1 MYYRPSKNMLK
12 RVLTAVVLVP
22 VVIALVLRAPPWLFF
37 LGLLPFALLALWEYL
52 ELAGRMGA
60 TPARF
65 PVYLAALAVWVVAA
79 RWQEHLLAA
88 LIGASLVLFLL
99 TLTRPQMTAEVFWA
113 AATGVFG
120 LFYVALPFAL
130 ALNVRALL
138 YGSWALLYLL
148 VLIWVTD
155 TAAYFGGRALG
166 RHKLAPT
173 ISPGKTME
181 GTVISLVVTAV
192 AAFFLFRLWFPDFAE
207 VHGLLLGIIVNVIAQ
222 FGDLAESALKR
233 GAGVKDS
240 SGLLPG
246 HGGVL
251 DRIDSLLFAAPALW
265 YYWWLLTR
273 SVIQP

>member
-1 MYYRPSKNMLK
+1 MLK
-12 RVLTAVVLVP
+12 RVLTAVVLIPIVL
-22 VVIALVLRAPPWLFF
+22 ALVLWAPLWLFL

-52 ELAGRMGA
+52 ELAARLGA
-60 TPARF
+60 APARL
-65 PVYLAALAVWVVAA
+65 PVYLAALGLWVVAA

-88 LIGASLVLFLL
+88 FIGAGLVLFLL
-99 TLTRPQMTAEVFWA
+99 ALVRPQMTAEVFWA
-113 AATGVFG
+113 AAAAVFG
-120 LFYVALPFAL
+120 LSYVALPFAL
-130 ALNVRALL
+130 MLNVRTMLH
-138 YGSWALLYLL
+138 GGWALLYLL

-166 RHKLAPT
+166 RHKLAPS

-181 GTVISLVVTAV
+181 GTVISLVVTV
-192 AAFFLFRLWFPDFAE
+192 AAAFYLFRLWFPDFAD
-207 VHGLLLGIIVNVIAQ
+207 VHGLLLGIIVNITAQ

-246 HGGVL
+246 HGGML